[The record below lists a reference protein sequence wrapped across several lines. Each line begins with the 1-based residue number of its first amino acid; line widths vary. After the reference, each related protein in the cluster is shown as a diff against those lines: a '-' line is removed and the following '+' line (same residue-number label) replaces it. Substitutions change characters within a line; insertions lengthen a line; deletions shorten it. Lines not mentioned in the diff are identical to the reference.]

1 MRTKTSNNPA
11 GRPRSAEVTERIHAA
26 VFALM
31 KDVPYGELSLD
42 AIAARAEVSRP
53 ALYRRYRSVAE
64 VVLGALQ
71 AVGGTIL
78 PMPNTSDVR
87 RDLCLYFRSLV
98 ASIAQDSIIGCALR
112 GVLAGALTDPRFG
125 THFARF
131 IEKRREPVRQR
142 LLKWDRALT
151 PVELEGALDSMFGP
165 ILYRLLIRRVR
176 TERSHVNKIVNRAV
190 KWIAA

>member
-53 ALYRRYRSVAE
+53 ALYRRYRSVGE
-64 VVLGALQ
+64 VTLAALE
-71 AVGGTIL
+71 AAGGTIL
-78 PMPNTSDVR
+78 PMPYTTDIR
-87 RDLCLYFRSLV
+87 RDLCLYFSSLV
-98 ASIAQDSIIGCALR
+98 ASIVEDSIIGRALR
-112 GVLAGALTDPRFG
+112 GVLATSLSDPSFGAR
-125 THFARF
+125 FARF

-142 LLKWDRALT
+142 LRKWDDALT
-151 PVELEGALDSMFGP
+151 PAELDRALDSMFGP